1 MHRWLSRAFLALL
14 LLWPTLAGSQ
24 NPATTQQPAAPQE
37 PVRAIARPRTPLPSE
52 EASKNATRFSFIV
65 YGDTR
70 GRRDGRES
78 QYEHSLIVNSALAQI
93 RRLEKT
99 PFPMRFVL
107 QTGDAVVDGRI
118 TQQLNVSF
126 VDLINRLTT
135 EGNVPYFLAPG
146 NHDVTSAALVD
157 APERQVGLR
166 NFLAMNAQLI
176 PPNGS
181 PRRLADYPTYAF
193 GYGNAFVIA
202 FDSNIAT
209 DDKQYE
215 WIKGQLEG
223 LDRSRY
229 KHAIVFCHQPAFSS
243 GPHGGAHVEPM
254 TAAIRSRYLP
264 LFRRHRVR
272 LVFSG
277 HDHLFEHWV
286 ERYEDSAG
294 NKYRLD
300 HVVTGGGGA
309 PLYAYAGD
317 PDIRD
322 YTKANAA
329 EKVLLERIAKP
340 GFEPGDNPYH
350 YVLVQVDGDRIRLEV
365 IGVDWGRNFQ
375 PYRSRRADLWDRED
389 PKQD

>member
-1 MHRWLSRAFLALL
+1 MHRWLSRAFLGLL
-14 LLWPTLAGSQ
+14 LLWPALAGGQ

-37 PVRAIARPRTPLPSE
+37 PVRAIKPPRAPLPSE
-52 EASKNATRFSFIV
+52 EASKDVTRFSFIV

-70 GRRDGRES
+70 GRRDGREL

-99 PFPMRFVL
+99 PFPVRFVL
-107 QTGDAVVDGRI
+107 QTGDAVADGRI

-135 EGNVPYFLAPG
+135 EGNVHYFLAPG

-157 APERQVGLR
+157 APERQKGLR

-181 PRRLADYPTYAF
+181 PRRLADYPAYAF

-229 KHAIVFCHQPAFSS
+229 KHVIVFCHQPAFSS
-243 GPHGGAHVEPM
+243 GPHGGALIEPM
-254 TAAIRSRYLP
+254 TAAIRSRYMP

-272 LVFSG
+272 LFFSG

-286 ERYEDSAG
+286 ERYEDGAG
-294 NKYRLD
+294 SKYRLD

-317 PDIRD
+317 PDLRD

-375 PYRSRRADLWDRED
+375 PYRSRRADLWDGDNSR
-389 PKQD
+389 Q